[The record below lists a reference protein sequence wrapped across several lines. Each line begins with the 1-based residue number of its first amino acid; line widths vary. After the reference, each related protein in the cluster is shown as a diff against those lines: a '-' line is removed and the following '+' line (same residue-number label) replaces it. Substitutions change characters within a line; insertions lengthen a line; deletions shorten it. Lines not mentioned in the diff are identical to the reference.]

1 MRRVLIA
8 GCGDLGTEVG
18 LRLTAAGH
26 EVHGLRRDPTVLPDA
41 IRPAAGDLTSDD
53 GLSALPPGL
62 TDIVHT
68 PTAGGRDPARYAA
81 VYRDGLARLLDHASR
96 DGHRPRRVLFV
107 SSTTVYGDAG
117 GAWVDE
123 DTPTAPATATG
134 EQIEATERLLLG
146 ADVPGV
152 VLRLAGIY
160 GPGRTRLI
168 DQVARGEAV
177 RPDPPQ
183 HANRIHRDDAARAV
197 VHLLDLPEVRPV
209 YLGVDHAPVD
219 RGEVISFLAAEL
231 GRDEPPAGP
240 ATSRGGD
247 KRCRNDR
254 LVASGFTFT
263 YPTYREGYR
272 AVLAGEGV
280 RHP

>member
-1 MRRVLIA
+1 MRVLIS

-18 LRLTAAGH
+18 LRLAAEGH
-26 EVHGLRRDPTVLPDA
+26 EVFGLRRDPSVLPPT
-41 IRPAAGDLTSDD
+41 IHPVAGDLTADD
-53 GLSALPPGL
+53 GLAAVPGDVEL
-62 TDIVHT
+62 LVHT

-81 VYRDGLARLLDHASR
+81 VYRDGLERLLARLAGPGAAL
-96 DGHRPRRVLFV
+96 RRALFV

-117 GAWVDE
+117 GGRVDE
-123 DTPTAPATATG
+123 DTPTDPASATG
-134 EQIEATERLLLG
+134 EQIVAAEQVLLSS
-146 ADVPGV
+146 DVEPV

-160 GPGRTRLI
+160 GPGRTRQI
-168 DQVARGEAV
+168 DKVRSGEAV
-177 RPDPPQ
+177 RPDPPR

-197 VHLLDLPEVRPV
+197 VHLLTRETVEPI

-219 RGEVISFLAAEL
+219 LGEVLTFLAAEL
-231 GRDEPPAGP
+231 GVPRPPAGP
-240 ATSRGGD
+240 TSGRGGD
-247 KRCRNDR
+247 KRCSNDR

-272 AVLAGEGV
+272 AVIAGEGI